1 MVDANLDYST
11 GQLRLSVSNTKAH
24 ILAICVSIFAFSQ
37 VQSAQSTPPT
47 QNPLSYTV
55 TDLGTLGGSTSTAS
69 SASGLNLAG
78 MIVGSSTMGDK
89 SEHAFLYVDSQMYD
103 LNLLCD
109 LSTSNFKVLT
119 VAKTIDDC
127 LEIVGEGITLNG
139 DKHAFLMTP
148 TPVDGGRWCYSCC
161 QWSNFCKIG

>member
-1 MVDANLDYST
+1 MNANSSYSAR
-11 GQLRLSVSNTKAH
+11 RLSLSVYNTKAKVAALFLSV
-24 ILAICVSIFAFSQ
+24 IAFSHVQ
-37 VQSAQSTPPT
+37 AQSAPPT
-47 QNPLSYTV
+47 QGPLSYTV

-69 SASGLNLAG
+69 AVGGQGRFNLAG
-78 MIVGSSTMGDK
+78 MFVGSSTTTDN
-89 SEHAFLYVDSQMYD
+89 SEHAFLYTGGQMYD

-119 VAKTIDDC
+119 VAQTIDDC
-127 LEIVGEGITLNG
+127 LEIVGEGVTLNG

-161 QWSNFCKIG
+161 Q